1 MAPKAA
7 VKRRPG
13 RKVTEDLNLN
23 HIVDAQF
30 EAAAA
35 HLDIPRGLL
44 DQIKHCDNVFF
55 IQFPVKYGNR
65 YEMFQ
70 GWRAEHSHHR
80 KPLKGGIRFSPY
92 VDQDEIMALAALMT
106 YKCAIVD
113 VPFGGSKGGI
123 AIDPK
128 KFTEEH
134 LEKITRRYT
143 AELIRKGFIGPGVNV
158 PAPDMGTGE
167 REMAWIA
174 DTYDAFFPGGIDN
187 MACVT
192 GKPVSQGGVR
202 GRSEAT
208 GRGVYFGLKEAFRHP
223 EDLVKAGVRA
233 SLADQRVV
241 VQGFGNVGYH
251 TALFLHEEG
260 CRLVGIGEWD
270 GGIHKKNGI
279 DVVALHEH
287 KKRTGSLR
295 DFPGATNLNGSKAV
309 LELECDVLIPAALE
323 NQITLDNVDRIKAR
337 VIAEAANGPT
347 TTLAE
352 KRLLQ
357 RGVFIIPDIYLNAG
371 GVTVSYFEW
380 GKNLAHIRFG
390 RMEKRLE
397 EIRGEGIVGALEQL
411 SGRRVPEET
420 RRLLM
425 HGADELDVVNSGL
438 EETMIQAYREIRDV
452 YLRRSLQSLRAAAYV
467 VAIEKITR
475 AYYQLGI
482 FP

>member
-1 MAPKAA
+1 MASSS
-7 VKRRPG
+7 
-13 RKVTEDLNLN
+13 RKKISEDLNLN

-30 EAAAA
+30 ESAAA
-35 HLDIPRGLL
+35 HMKLSRGLL
-44 DQIKHCDNVFF
+44 DQIKHCDNVFYV
-55 IQFPVKYGNR
+55 QFPIKYGNR

-70 GWRAEHSHHR
+70 AWRAEHSHHR
-80 KPLKGGIRFSPY
+80 KPLKGGIRFSPC

-123 AIDPK
+123 AIDPR
-128 KFTEEH
+128 KFDAEH
-134 LEKITRRYT
+134 LERITRRYT
-143 AELIRKGFIGPGVNV
+143 AELIRKGFIGPGINV
-158 PAPDMGTGE
+158 PAPDMGTSE

-202 GRSEAT
+202 GRTEAT
-208 GRGVYFGLKEAFRHP
+208 GRGVYYGLKEAFRYP
-223 EDLVKAGVRA
+223 EDFKHLGIRGK
-233 SLADQRVV
+233 LADQRII

-251 TALFLHEEG
+251 TALFLQQEG
-260 CRLVGIGEWD
+260 CRIIGIGEWD
-270 GGIHKKNGI
+270 GGIYKKDGINIETLHQHKLK
-279 DVVALHEH
+279 
-287 KKRTGSLR
+287 TGSVR
-295 DFPGATNLNGSKAV
+295 NYPGATNLEGARAV
-309 LELECDVLIPAALE
+309 LEMDCDVLIPAALE
-323 NQITLDNVDRIKAR
+323 NQITLENVGHIKAR

-347 TTLAE
+347 TPMAE
-352 KRLLQ
+352 ERLLK
-357 RGVFIIPDIYLNAG
+357 RGVYVIPDIYLNAG

-380 GKNLAHIRFG
+380 SKNLAHIRYG

-397 EIRGEGIVGALEQL
+397 EIRGEGLVSVLESI
-411 SGRRVPEET
+411 SGQRVPEAT
-420 RRLLM
+420 RRLLL

-438 EETMIQAYREIRDV
+438 EETMIQAYRQIRDV
-452 YLRRSLQSLRAAAYV
+452 RRRRKLESLRTAAYI
-467 VAIEKITR
+467 VAIEKIAR